1 MVCWAPQ
8 HAALLKTF
16 YYKMHSCLSRFYIG
30 LPPITYQK
38 LARLIARFKVEPLSL
53 QGVDL
58 TLRTIIITATLGT
71 ITATSG
77 CSTMGFNKQQ
87 TGTAAGAVVGG
98 IVGSAVTGGSTVGTV
113 AGAAGGAVVGNQI
126 GKKLDKVK

>member
-1 MVCWAPQ
+1 
-8 HAALLKTF
+8 
-16 YYKMHSCLSRFYIG
+16 
-30 LPPITYQK
+30 
-38 LARLIARFKVEPLSL
+38 LSL

-58 TLRTIIITATLGT
+58 TLRTIIITATL
-71 ITATSG
+71 ATTFAISG
-77 CSTMGFNKQQ
+77 CSTMGFSKQQ

-126 GKKLDKVK
+126 GKQLDKVK

>member
-1 MVCWAPQ
+1 MTA
-8 HAALLKTF
+8 
-16 YYKMHSCLSRFYIG
+16 
-30 LPPITYQK
+30 
-38 LARLIARFKVEPLSL
+38 
-53 QGVDL
+53 
-58 TLRTIIITATLGT
+58 RTIFIKAGLIKAGLAATVASTLVLG
-71 ITATSG
+71 G
-77 CSTMGFNKQQ
+77 CSTMGFSKQQ